1 MMGKL
6 FYGGRLKMKNIVI
19 LTGAG
24 ISAESGLQTFRAAD
38 GLWHGHKID
47 DVATPEA
54 YARDPKLVNEFYN
67 ARRRQIQEAIPNQA
81 HIALARLAKEWRR
94 GEVLIVTQNVDDLHD
109 RAAKEAGV
117 SGHLIHLHGE
127 ILKARCTKTNFI
139 TEWHDDILPDTV
151 SPFDKTA
158 TLRPH
163 IVWFGEMPLGMDEIY
178 KALLKSSI
186 FLSIGTSGN
195 VHPASSFVEIAKRTG
210 AHTVE
215 FNIEPSVGNNL
226 FDETRIGK
234 ASETVPAY
242 VDELLRNE

>member
-1 MMGKL
+1 MKCKT
-6 FYGGRLKMKNIVI
+6 YCGGRFEMKNIVI

-54 YARDPKLVNEFYN
+54 YARDPNLVNEFYN
-67 ARRRQIQEAIPNQA
+67 ARRRQLSEVKPNEA
-81 HIALARLAKEWRR
+81 HLALAKLVKNWHR

-109 RAAKEAGV
+109 RAAKEYGV
-117 SGHLIHLHGE
+117 PGHLIHLHGE
-127 ILKARCTKTNFI
+127 LLKARCTKTNFP
-139 TEWHDDILPDTV
+139 TEWHGDILPDTV

-163 IVWFGEMPLGMDEIY
+163 IVWFGEMPFDMDEIY
-178 KALLKSSI
+178 KALLKSSL

-195 VHPASSFVEIAKRTG
+195 VHPASSFVEIAKRSG

-215 FNIEPSVGNNL
+215 FNIEPSVGNSL

-234 ASETVPAY
+234 ATETVPAY